1 MSITT
6 HRLETAASQLLTAL
20 EYSLEF
26 LNANDDG
33 VDDISARIAVA
44 IFAIAEAKAAGIE
57 AQAAGAMVQIAERI
71 RESHRALSERQE
83 IAAGLLA
90 ACRMVVERWEHGDL
104 AEAARACQDAID
116 AYEAASTGRAGEIRP
131 ALSFPIHRR
140 RIVSYETIGR
150 PP

>member
-1 MSITT
+1 MSITK

-33 VDDISARIAVA
+33 EDDISARIAVA

-57 AQAAGAMVQIAERI
+57 AQAAGAMEPMAERI
-71 RESHRALSERQE
+71 REGRLALPQRQE
-83 IAAGLLA
+83 IDAGLLA

-104 AEAARACQDAID
+104 AEAARACRDAID
-116 AYEAASTGRAGEIRP
+116 AYEAA
-131 ALSFPIHRR
+131 
-140 RIVSYETIGR
+140 
-150 PP
+150 